1 MCKFGGEIPRV
12 PGAAIKNPC
21 LTVHFVLLGFSYWIF
36 ESNLT
41 GQRQNRAPR
50 NGIHSHAYAFCVKT
64 LLHMQQKKDS
74 PYTSIALFI
83 LLKKG
88 NNFSLGLKTEHLPQ
102 SSTLFKYST
111 KSKKKKK
118 YTPRSSNLCCQIH
131 CALGKADLEISGSQ
145 TCPYA
150 QILEDDKSR
159 KLQ

>member
-1 MCKFGGEIPRV
+1 VCKFGGEIPRV

-118 YTPRSSNLCCQIH
+118 IHSKIKQFVLPNSLCSWQSRSRNIRESNLP
-131 CALGKADLEISGSQ
+131 LWSD
-145 TCPYA
+145 
-150 QILEDDKSR
+150 SR
-159 KLQ
+159 R